1 MRRALAV
8 LMLLALLVAADEK
21 KPDARADAD
30 ALKGI
35 WEIVFSTTHDGKDVP
50 AKGRTLVFSGN
61 AFTAYTGD
69 RPERTIAFTLDPS
82 TNPKRIELDRG
93 GKDGK
98 AYGIY
103 QLDKDE
109 LKLCYAE
116 PGAERPKAFESKAA
130 TKVFLVV
137 LKRAKG

>member
-1 MRRALAV
+1 MRRVLAV
-8 LMLLALLVAADEK
+8 LTLLPVPLTAQEK
-21 KPDARADAD
+21 KPDARADAE

-35 WEIVFSTTHDGKDVP
+35 WEVVSTTHDGKDVP
-50 AKGRTLVFSGN
+50 AKGRTLVFSAS

-69 RPERTIAFTLDPS
+69 KPERTIAFTLDP
-82 TNPKRIELDRG
+82 TTDPKRIDLDRG

-103 QLDKDE
+103 LLDKDE
-109 LKLCYAE
+109 LKLCYGE
-116 PGAERPKAFESKAA
+116 PGAERPKAFESKAGQ
-130 TKVFLVV
+130 KVFLLV

>member
-1 MRRALAV
+1 MRQALAF
-8 LMLLALLVAADEK
+8 LLFLQIPLTAEEK
-21 KPDARADAD
+21 NPDAKSDVE

-35 WEIVFSTTHDGKDVP
+35 WEVVSTTHGGKDVP

-61 AFTAYTGD
+61 AFSAYTGD
-69 RPERTIAFTLDPS
+69 KPERAIAFTLDPN
-82 TNPKRIELDRG
+82 TNPKRIDLDRG

-109 LKLCYAE
+109 LKLCYGE
-116 PGAERPKAFESKAA
+116 PGAERPRAFESKAGK
-130 TKVFLVV
+130 KVFLVV

>member
-1 MRRALAV
+1 MRPALAF
-8 LMLLALLVAADEK
+8 LILLPFPLAAQEK
-21 KPDARADAD
+21 KPDARVDAE

-35 WEIVFSTTHDGKDVP
+35 WEIVSTTHDGKDVP

-69 RPERTIAFTLDPS
+69 RPERTIAFTLDA
-82 TNPKRIELDRG
+82 TTDPKRIDLDRG

-103 QLDKDE
+103 LLDKDE
-109 LKLCYAE
+109 LRLCYGE
-116 PGAERPKAFESKAA
+116 PGAERPRAFESNAGR
-130 TKVFLVV
+130 KVFLVL

>member
-1 MRRALAV
+1 MRSALLLLFV
-8 LMLLALLVAADEK
+8 LALPLAAQKK
-21 KPDARADAD
+21 KPDAKDDAE

-35 WEIVFSTTHDGKDVP
+35 WEVVSTTHDGKDVP
-50 AKGRTLVFSGN
+50 AKGRTLVFSGS

-82 TNPKRIELDRG
+82 TNPKRIDLDRG

-103 QLDKDE
+103 LLDRDE
-109 LKLCYAE
+109 LKLCYGE
-116 PGAERPKAFESKAA
+116 PGAERPKAFESKAG
-130 TKVFLVV
+130 TKVFLLV
-137 LKRAKG
+137 LKRSKG